1 MIFYYYYRATIKAKL
16 ISSRR
21 LSHYYRSESIEQ
33 MSYIELVTH
42 VIFLITTFTSKLK
55 KMTVIF
61 IKTNFVMKLTILFNS
76 VKLSL
81 NELNHS

>member
-1 MIFYYYYRATIKAKL
+1 MIKAKL
-16 ISSRR
+16 MSNRR
-21 LSHYYRSESIEQ
+21 LSHYYRNESIEQ

-42 VIFLITTFTSKLK
+42 VIFLIIIFTSQLK

-61 IKTNFVMKLTILFNS
+61 IKTNFLMKLKRLLNS